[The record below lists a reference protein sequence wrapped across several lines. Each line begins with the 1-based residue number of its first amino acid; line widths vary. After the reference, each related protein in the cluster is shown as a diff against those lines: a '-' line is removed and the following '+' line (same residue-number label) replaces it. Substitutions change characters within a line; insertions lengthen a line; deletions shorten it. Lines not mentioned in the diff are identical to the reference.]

1 MYRTSWP
8 DHYGP
13 LITLF
18 NKTDHWRLCKF
29 KNLQNPNSRFCLS
42 EGSSRNNGLCEL
54 HMWNSRWL
62 VVAKDQQQLGAPS
75 YVEIRPRNPNL
86 VVVYPSVGQLCPALL
101 GTQPLSQKARTRSMA
116 SYSRASPKNW
126 GTKTWWTYG
135 LKLCY
140 RLQMIYR
147 CLWHCFWGIPVYLWE
162 AVDLTNSHGDICLIA
177 NADVD
182 SKPCIKLGVLTGHDR
197 GWLEDIVP
205 MMGLQLVTS
214 KSKYSTNSAN
224 RTWAVGS
231 KIIWD
236 RA

>member
-1 MYRTSWP
+1 MARCCKGSATIR
-8 DHYGP
+8 GP
-13 LITLF
+13 L
-18 NKTDHWRLCKF
+18 LC
-29 KNLQNPNSRFCLS
+29 
-42 EGSSRNNGLCEL
+42 RNQAPKSQSGRGL
-54 HMWNSRWL
+54 
-62 VVAKDQQQLGAPS
+62 P
-75 YVEIRPRNPNL
+75 II
-86 VVVYPSVGQLCPALL
+86 GQLCPALL

-126 GTKTWWTYG
+126 GTNTWWTDG

-147 CLWHCFWGIPVYLWE
+147 CLWNCFWGILVYLWE

-177 NADVD
+177 NAHVD

-214 KSKYSTNSAN
+214 KSKSSTNLWIAHGQLVQP
-224 RTWAVGS
+224 R